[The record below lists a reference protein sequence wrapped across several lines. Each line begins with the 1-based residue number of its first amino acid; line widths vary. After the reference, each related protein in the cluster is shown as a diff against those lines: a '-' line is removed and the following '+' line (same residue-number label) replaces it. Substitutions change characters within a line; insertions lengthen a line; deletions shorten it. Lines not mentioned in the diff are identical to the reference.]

1 MSVTQAKSE
10 VNLKQAAIE
19 LARQGW
25 RVFPLQPRGKIPR
38 IKGWI
43 QKATTDEETIRQ
55 WWDRWPNSNIGIATG
70 QAEKANSVVVLD
82 VDGEAGEKSL
92 RELQDAHKEELPDT
106 LQVRTGSGGR
116 HIYFAH
122 PGVYIGISAGG
133 IGTGLD
139 IRGDR
144 GLVVAPP
151 SIHPKTRRRY
161 EWINPGAPIAEMPDW
176 LLALI
181 QKQVQQYTEKAR
193 QEVTGKVWEDYLE
206 GPPIHKGERDERLF
220 KIGCSMRANGA
231 GYQDILA
238 TLLRINAERCVPS
251 LPVPQVE
258 QKAAQAIKYPPGKTG
273 LLSHPDTDWG
283 NAERLVER
291 HGADIK
297 YCAKLKGWHVWD
309 GFRWVLDESGE
320 ILRRAADTVRA
331 YHEEAAAAL
340 AEKKKQIRLVE
351 DLAGEAAALKKE
363 LDELKAQARFAK
375 QSENKARLS
384 AMVELAASQAGV
396 AIADP
401 DKFDAN
407 PWLLNVENGTIDL
420 REHRLLPHRREDL
433 LTKIAPVAYDPNA
446 ECPRWERF
454 VHEIMGGDEELV
466 RYLQKAIGYS
476 LTGSTREQIWFL
488 LYGSG
493 ANGKSVFLNTIQEL
507 LGDYAQQ
514 ASSSLMLSRREEG
527 GAPSSDI
534 AGVRGARFVCVIE
547 TEEGRRMAE
556 NVVKQLTGGDP
567 IKARFLYKDEFEFK
581 PICKLWMAT
590 NHKPVVR
597 GTDYGFWRRV
607 RMIPFTVQIPPE
619 KRDKDLP
626 DKLRKE
632 FPGILRWALEGLR
645 MYQEEGLG
653 LPAKVEAATQEYKE
667 EMDGLG
673 AFLTECCDTSDPLV
687 KTGVRELY
695 RAYTNWCYENGETP
709 MKQRMLGKR
718 LKERGFQQD
727 RLNDGRFAWLGIK
740 LLPGAKEFV

>member
-1 MSVTQAKSE
+1 MITQKAE
-10 VNLKQAAIE
+10 LIQAALE
-19 LARQGW
+19 YARRGW
-25 RVFPLQPRGKIPR
+25 RVFPCRPGDKRPM
-38 IKGWI
+38 KGFRWRNE
-43 QKATTDEETIRQ
+43 ATIDEETIKR
-55 WWDRWPNSNIGIATG
+55 WWKRWPDANIGLATG
-70 QAEKANSVVVLD
+70 GGGVVVLD
-82 VDGEAGEKSL
+82 VDGEEGERSL
-92 RELQDAHKEELPDT
+92 QELEEAYGPLPRT
-106 LQVRTGSGGR
+106 LEARTGGGGR
-116 HIYFAH
+116 HIFFKAPDWYV
-122 PGVYIGISAGG
+122 PISVSK
-133 IGTGLD
+133 IGTNLD
-139 IRGDR
+139 IRGD
-144 GLVVAPP
+144 GGYVVAPP
-151 SIHPKTRRRY
+151 SIHKSGKRY
-161 EWINPGAPIAEMPDW
+161 EWITTSEPAELPDW
-176 LLALI
+176 LAALI
-181 QKQVQQYTEKAR
+181 RKKTRQYTEKAR

-258 QKAAQAIKYPPGKTG
+258 QKAAQAIKYPPRKTG

>member
-1 MSVTQAKSE
+1 MITHKAE
-10 VNLKQAAIE
+10 LMQAALE
-19 LARQGW
+19 YARRGW
-25 RVFPLQPRGKIPR
+25 RVFPCRPGDKRPM
-38 IKGWI
+38 KGFRWRNE
-43 QKATTDEETIRQ
+43 ATTDEETIKR
-55 WWDRWPNSNIGIATG
+55 WWNRWPDANIGLATG
-70 QAEKANSVVVLD
+70 GGRDGGGVVVLD
-82 VDGEAGEKSL
+82 VDGEAGERSL
-92 RELQDAHKEELPDT
+92 QELEEAYGPLPRT
-106 LQVRTGSGGR
+106 LEARTGGGGR
-116 HIYFAH
+116 HIFFKAPDWYV
-122 PGVYIGISAGG
+122 PISANK
-133 IGTGLD
+133 IGRKLD
-139 IRGDR
+139 IRGD
-144 GLVVAPP
+144 GGYVVAPP
-151 SIHPKTRRRY
+151 SIHKSGKRY
-161 EWINPGAPIAEMPDW
+161 EWITTSEPAELPDW
-176 LLALI
+176 LAAMI
-181 QKQVQQYTEKAR
+181 RKRTQQYTEKAR
-193 QEVTGKVWEDYLE
+193 QEVTGKVWENYLE
-206 GPPIHKGERDERLF
+206 GPPIHEGERDERLF

-238 TLLRINAERCVPS
+238 TLLQINAERCVPP
-251 LPVPQVE
+251 LPTSQVE
-258 QKAAQAIKYPPGKTG
+258 QKAAQAIKYPPGKKG

-446 ECPRWERF
+446 ECPRWEKF
-454 VHEIMGGDEELV
+454 IHEIMGGDEELV
-466 RYLQKAIGYS
+466 RYLQKAVGYS

-514 ASSSLMLSRREEG
+514 ASSSLML
-527 GAPSSDI
+527 
-534 AGVRGARFVCVIE
+534 
-547 TEEGRRMAE
+547 
-556 NVVKQLTGGDP
+556 
-567 IKARFLYKDEFEFK
+567 
-581 PICKLWMAT
+581 
-590 NHKPVVR
+590 
-597 GTDYGFWRRV
+597 
-607 RMIPFTVQIPPE
+607 
-619 KRDKDLP
+619 
-626 DKLRKE
+626 
-632 FPGILRWALEGLR
+632 
-645 MYQEEGLG
+645 
-653 LPAKVEAATQEYKE
+653 
-667 EMDGLG
+667 
-673 AFLTECCDTSDPLV
+673 
-687 KTGVRELY
+687 
-695 RAYTNWCYENGETP
+695 
-709 MKQRMLGKR
+709 
-718 LKERGFQQD
+718 
-727 RLNDGRFAWLGIK
+727 
-740 LLPGAKEFV
+740 